1 MDDHALLAEFTVRGN
16 ADALAELVRR
26 YQPLVRAAA
35 RRQVADD
42 HLAQDITQSTMMT
55 LMRKARR
62 IPSGTPLGPWLLRVT
77 YYLATDA
84 LRDESARRRHECVAA
99 RQRQESSEASP
110 WRSLEPVL
118 DQTLNEMRRKDRT
131 ILILR
136 YLQEWSLPRI
146 ASELSLTPTATRQR
160 LSRALR
166 RLRDRLARRGVG
178 SEDLAILLPLLPAQ
192 SGEFVAREKPALYR
206 PWRLLHLKALM
217 AVVAVAMI
225 SGGFVAARAAFH
237 RTPAGLSANPKSNSP
252 PPPVNSRP
260 NSTIP

>member
-1 MDDHALLAEFTVRGN
+1 MDDQTLLADFANHEN
-16 ADALAELVRR
+16 AEALAELVRR

-35 RRQVADD
+35 RRQVPDA
-42 HLAQDITQSTMMT
+42 HLAEDITQGTMMT

-62 IPSGTPLGPWLLRVT
+62 IRPGTPLGPWLLRVT

-84 LRDESARRRHECVAA
+84 LRDESTRRRHERVAA
-99 RQRQESSEASP
+99 QQRPESFATSP

-118 DQTLNEMRRKDRT
+118 DQALNELRGKDRI

-136 YLQEWSLPRI
+136 YLQEWSLPHI
-146 ASELSLTPTATRQR
+146 ADELRLTPAATRQR

-166 RLRDRLARRGVG
+166 RLHDRLIKRGVG
-178 SEDLAILLPLLPAQ
+178 REDLAILLPLLPAQ
-192 SGEFVAREKPALYR
+192 SGDLAAYIKPAAHRMWKLLYLR
-206 PWRLLHLKALM
+206 ALM

-225 SGGFVAARAAFH
+225 SGGLVAARVAFH
-237 RTPAGLSANPKSNSP
+237 RTPVGLSTSPKQVG

>member
-1 MDDHALLAEFTVRGN
+1 MDDHALLADFAVRGN
-16 ADALAELVRR
+16 AESLAELVRR

-35 RRQVADD
+35 QRQVSDA

-62 IPSGTPLGPWLLRVT
+62 IRPGTPLGPWLLRVT

-84 LRDESARRRHECVAA
+84 LRDESTRRKHERVAA
-99 RQRQESSEASP
+99 QQRQESSETSP
-110 WRSLEPVL
+110 WRSLEPIL
-118 DQTLNEMRRKDRT
+118 DQTLNGMRPKDRT

-146 ASELSLTPTATRQR
+146 ADELRLTPTATRQR
-160 LSRALR
+160 LSRALH
-166 RLRDRLARRGVG
+166 RLRDRLEKRGIDKG
-178 SEDLAILLPLLPAQ
+178 DLAILLPLLPAQ
-192 SGEFVAREKPALYR
+192 MGDEPITHPL
-206 PWRLLHLKALM
+206 WRLLHLKAMM
-217 AVVAVAMI
+217 AVIAVAMI

-237 RTPAGLSANPKSNSP
+237 QSTSAKSPIP
-252 PPPVNSRP
+252 PPPANSRA

>member
-1 MDDHALLAEFTVRGN
+1 MDDHALLAEFAVRGS

-35 RRQVADD
+35 LRQVTDT
-42 HLAQDITQSTMMT
+42 HLAQDITQGTMMT
-55 LMRKARR
+55 LMRKARQIR
-62 IPSGTPLGPWLLRVT
+62 PGTPLGPWLLRVT

-84 LRDESARRRHECVAA
+84 LRDESTRRTHECAAA
-99 RQRQESSEASP
+99 RQRQESSETSP

-146 ASELSLTPTATRQR
+146 ADELHLTPATTRQR

-166 RLRDRLARRGVG
+166 HLRDRLARRGVG
-178 SEDLAILLPLLPAQ
+178 REDLAILLPLLPAQ
-192 SGEFVAREKPALYR
+192 SGEFIAREKPAAHR
-206 PWRLLHLKALM
+206 PWRLLPLKALM
-217 AVVAVAMI
+217 AVVALAMI
-225 SGGFVAARAAFH
+225 SGGFVVARAAFH
-237 RTPAGLSANPKSNSP
+237 RMPVGLSTNAKTIAP
-252 PPPVNSRP
+252 PPANSRA